1 MASEWRD
8 VLLGDV
14 ITLQRGY
21 DLPAQDRKLGLVP
34 VVTSSG
40 ISGSHSEPRAKAPG
54 VVMGR
59 YGTLG
64 EIYYLNADFWP
75 HNTTLYVKDFKG
87 NDAKYIYYL
96 LKTLDFTAHSDK
108 TSVPGLNRN
117 HLHTMK
123 VRFPTEESEQRRI
136 AAILSSFDDK
146 IELNR
151 RMNATLEATAR
162 ALFKSWFVDFD
173 PVRAKMEGR
182 QPEGMDAETAALF
195 PDRLVESPLGEIPEG
210 WRVEPL
216 KEHIK
221 AVKGLSYKGSG
232 LTDSANGVPMHNLN
246 SVYEGG
252 GYKYEGIKYYSGEY
266 QERHIAK
273 AGDVIVTNTEQGH
286 DLLLIGYAALIP
298 NRYPMGLFSHHLYR
312 VTSQVGSHIT
322 PRFIYCLF
330 RTDFF
335 HDVIGGYTNGTTVN
349 MLPSDGLERPQFV
362 VPPPEIVG
370 RFDEVVV
377 SMICQIE
384 QNIEQTEQLA
394 AARDALLPKLVS
406 GQVRV

>member
-136 AAILSSFDDK
+136 AAILSGFDDK

-195 PDRLVESPLGEIPEG
+195 PDRLVESPLGQIPEG
-210 WRVEPL
+210 WRVGTLEEVANNPRRGVQPQSL
-216 KEHIK
+216 PEGTFYIGLEHMPQRSIS
-221 AVKGLSYKGSG
+221 LSDWGVATDVESNKYQFQRGEILFGKLRPYFHKVGIAPVDGICSTDILVVTPSAIDWWGFALMTISDASFIDYTTQVSG
-232 LTDSANGVPMHNLN
+232 GTRMPRVNWTDMA
-246 SVYEGG
+246 
-252 GYKYEGIKYYSGEY
+252 KYEVVIPTGKIS
-266 QERHIAK
+266 IAFSK
-273 AGDVIVTNTEQGH
+273 FMEQTGH
-286 DLLLIGYAALIP
+286 L
-298 NRYPMGLFSHHLYR
+298 
-312 VTSQVGSHIT
+312 
-322 PRFIYCLF
+322 
-330 RTDFF
+330 
-335 HDVIGGYTNGTTVN
+335 
-349 MLPSDGLERPQFV
+349 
-362 VPPPEIVG
+362 IVG
-370 RFDEVVV
+370 
-377 SMICQIE
+377 
-384 QNIEQTEQLA
+384 NIHQSRTLA
-394 AARDALLPKLVS
+394 AVRDALLPKLVS
-406 GQVRV
+406 GEIRLTRNE